1 MSNKYPPPAYP
12 PPAHTDAGPYP
23 PSQPQQQ
30 QDYFG
35 APVPYQYNN
44 GAPPN
49 QVGYANQDRGY
60 GGGPPQGYGYPPQ
73 QQGGYGYGGGYPPQG
88 GGGGMYYQQAGAP
101 QGYYA
106 DGRGGRSGAGEGIC
120 AAVMA
125 SLACCCCLD
134 FLI

>member
-1 MSNKYPPPAYP
+1 
-12 PPAHTDAGPYP
+12 
-23 PSQPQQQ
+23 
-30 QDYFG
+30 
-35 APVPYQYNN
+35 
-44 GAPPN
+44 
-49 QVGYANQDRGY
+49 
-60 GGGPPQGYGYPPQ
+60 
-73 QQGGYGYGGGYPPQG
+73 
-88 GGGGMYYQQAGAP
+88 MYYQQAP